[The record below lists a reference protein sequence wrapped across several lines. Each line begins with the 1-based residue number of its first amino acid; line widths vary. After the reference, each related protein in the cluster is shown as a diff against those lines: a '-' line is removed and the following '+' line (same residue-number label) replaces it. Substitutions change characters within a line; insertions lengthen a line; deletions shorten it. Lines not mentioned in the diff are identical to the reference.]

1 MYSIINSPHIDK
13 IFLKLS
19 RKNPRQMEIIAKKV
33 EEIAENPNRYKN
45 LRAPLNEFKR
55 VHIDKHFV
63 LVFSIDKNSK
73 TVTLEDFDHH
83 DNIYKRKR

>member
-19 RKNPRQMEIIAKKV
+19 KKNPKQMEIIAKKV

-63 LVFSIDKNSK
+63 LIFSIDENSN
-73 TVTLEDFDHH
+73 TITLEDFDRH
-83 DNIYKRKR
+83 DNIYIR